1 MRRIQTALLSLLALA
16 AGATLE
22 GCAVFRTAGKVIE
35 TAVVTTGEVIKSIL
49 P

>member
-1 MRRIQTALLSLLALA
+1 MHRISTTLLCVLILS

-22 GCAVFRTAGKVIE
+22 GCAIFSAAGKVIE
-35 TAVVTTGEVIKSIL
+35 TAVVTTGKAIQSII